1 MRQYFR
7 LRDGLV
13 EGGWGISPLKDDD
26 DFPGGH
32 IGITVEGTSGRKQH
46 ESHSGGLTIQ
56 GI

>member
-13 EGGWGISPLKDDD
+13 EAGWGILALKDDD

-32 IGITVEGTSGRKQH
+32 IGITVESTSGRKQH
-46 ESHSGGLTIQ
+46 DPQSGGLTIQ